1 MDIEQTLNSIIF
13 FPSVK
18 NGFYD
23 YSTPLKNIEKFD
35 TDKSNE
41 CSQTLFEYLC
51 YKIVKKKV
59 LEGKINPDTVL
70 ITDQFLSSYN
80 CKQLFI
86 KTNAIHKKH
95 IVIFLRNQITQ
106 KWNLIA
112 FLDLEQQLKNCFDQ
126 INKKPITAK
135 IISSSQ
141 NSDEDDYIL
150 NSTMDKLE
158 NKFNF
163 KSPDDIQF
171 EVDSINISDQPNTS
185 IFLLNFIDGLMSK
198 TDDES
203 LLFYIKKLYDEGS
216 NNIDQSSKDYFHSF
230 NNINEEFENICTK
243 YKKELNEYKSINGIK
258 FDGEK
263 IMNGSNQILN
273 VAISNGLAMSECQN
287 GQGEM
292 INGMN
297 TVNLNN
303 ENNKMKDDID
313 MIQIEQDDDL
323 DDELNSEE
331 EEEALKIMERENKVA
346 KSQMREQER
355 KLRQRMY
362 KQKLRLK
369 NINMYKE
376 FGVIKEEDN
385 ESESESIDY
394 FSKIKEEEAK
404 TKEAI
409 IDIKKSLRKS
419 MEARKNKN
427 EAKNNGKNNIEN
439 IEKNMVV
446 FNTENNIN
454 NNIELRK
461 DILNTEN
468 SQTELD
474 QKCKSEKRIKLSVLK
489 DLEEA
494 IEEFESEQ
502 DPIKPIDGNSSNNN
516 NNIIISS
523 SNSNSNNNSN
533 INSNSNNNNTN
544 LNIEKENK
552 KFEMTNENKE
562 TKIENKE
569 NKDEGNKDVKEN
581 KNKIEKKFSIK
592 SNVEENKKYNKKN
605 SNRNNCIKK
614 ESIDLNL
621 MKKSSIPKGKIKEK
635 EQIQENKDKALL
647 INKIIDNNKKSFI
660 GDSKPQEKDKDK
672 KKEKEKEK
680 EKEKTKDKK
689 LDENLNK
696 IIKNNNR
703 NTSKGKNQSNN
714 SVKSNKSIN
723 TINSK
728 NSKDQDNNSTSN
740 NSTSNILNKDSFK
753 SYNSSNNSKNM
764 NDSEK
769 SSNKEKEKENVKI
782 NLEPSNNTVKKSGNI
797 NANNNIK
804 KKNSKNLKKSNS
816 KKSSKEANNYNA
828 SIPIS
833 SKVTTDSKQTSSSL
847 KSEETIH
854 SFRNST
860 DNKNLKEM
868 VVKNSKND
876 KDFIVIESN
885 NGLTPDKLVKKN
897 SNDLKNKERVENG
910 SNKIINLDLNSIHSE
925 RYYGDCSSNINIENI
940 SSDDFESEGSKY
952 KKNEYNEGGSF
963 YGENRT
969 KKTTYKRGDK
979 KMKIPPGKSRAN
991 HTNYNSQFCNYDDE
1005 GNSKPCGCIGEQ
1017 ANALCFIF

>member
-1 MDIEQTLNSIIF
+1 MDTEQTLNSIIF

-18 NGFYD
+18 NGSYD
-23 YSTPLKNIEKFD
+23 YSTPLMNIEKFD

-51 YKIVKKKV
+51 YKIVKKKL
-59 LEGKINPDTVL
+59 LEGKINSDTVL
-70 ITDQFLSSYN
+70 ITDQFLSTYN

-95 IVIFLRNQITQ
+95 IIIFLRNQISQ
-106 KWNLIA
+106 KWNLIT
-112 FLDLEQQLKNCFDQ
+112 FLDLEKQLKTCFDQ
-126 INKKPITAK
+126 VNKKPITAK

-158 NKFNF
+158 NTFNF

-185 IFLLNFIDGLMSK
+185 IFLLNFIEGLMSQI
-198 TDDES
+198 DDEN
-203 LLFYIKKLYDEGS
+203 LLLYIKKLYDEGS
-216 NNIDQSSKDYFHSF
+216 NNIDQSSKDYFNSF
-230 NNINEEFENICTK
+230 NRLNEEFENICTK
-243 YKKELNEYKSINGIK
+243 YKKELNEYKNINGIK

-263 IMNGSNQILN
+263 IMNGSNEILN
-273 VAISNGLAMSECQN
+273 VAISNGLTMGECKN
-287 GQGEM
+287 GQGE
-292 INGMN
+292 IVNGMN

-313 MIQIEQDDDL
+313 MIQIEQDDEL

-404 TKEAI
+404 NKEAI

-419 MEARKNKN
+419 METRKNRN
-427 EAKNNGKNNIEN
+427 DSKNNGNNNIQNNE
-439 IEKNMVV
+439 NMVV
-446 FNTENNIN
+446 LNTENNIN
-454 NNIELRK
+454 KNIELKK
-461 DILNTEN
+461 DLLNSEN
-468 SQTELD
+468 TQTETD

-502 DPIKPIDGNSSNNN
+502 DPIKPLDGNSSNNN
-516 NNIIISS
+516 SHINNSS
-523 SNSNSNNNSN
+523 SNNNSNNNSN
-533 INSNSNNNNTN
+533 ININNNNTN
-544 LNIEKENK
+544 LNNNKNIEKENK
-552 KFEMTNENKE
+552 KIQMTNENKE
-562 TKIENKE
+562 TKDENKE
-569 NKDEGNKDVKEN
+569 VKEN
-581 KNKIEKKFSIK
+581 KSKIEKKFSIK

-605 SNRNNCIKK
+605 SSKNNNYIKK

-621 MKKSSIPKGKIKEK
+621 TKKGSIPKGKVKEK
-635 EQIQENKDKALL
+635 EQPQENKDKVLL
-647 INKIIDNNKKSFI
+647 INKIIENPKKPFI
-660 GDSKPQEKDKDK
+660 GDSKTQEKDKDK

-680 EKEKTKDKK
+680 EKTKEKKP
-689 LDENLNK
+689 DESLNK

-703 NTSKGKNQSNN
+703 KTSKSKNQNNN
-714 SVKSNKSIN
+714 SVKNNKSIN
-723 TINSK
+723 TISSK
-728 NSKDQDNNSTSN
+728 NSKDQDNSSTNN

-769 SSNKEKEKENVKI
+769 SSNKEKEKENIKI

-816 KKSSKEANNYNA
+816 KRTSKEINNSN
-828 SIPIS
+828 SNIPIS
-833 SKVTTDSKQTSSSL
+833 PKMTTESKQTSSSL
-847 KSEETIH
+847 KTEVTVRSY
-854 SFRNST
+854 RNSME
-860 DNKNLKEM
+860 NKNLKEI
-868 VVKNSKND
+868 VEKNSKNIN
-876 KDFIVIESN
+876 DFIVIESK
-885 NGLTPDKLVKKN
+885 NGLEPDKLVKRN
-897 SNDLKNKERVENG
+897 GNDLKSKERVENG
-910 SNKIINLDLNSIHSE
+910 SKKIINLDLNSLHSE

-940 SSDDFESEGSKY
+940 SDDFESESSKN
-952 KKNEYNEGGSF
+952 KKYEYNEGGSF

-979 KMKIPPGKSRAN
+979 KMKIPPGKSRTN
-991 HTNYNSQFCNYDDE
+991 HINYTNQFCNYDEE

>member
-1 MDIEQTLNSIIF
+1 MDIEQTLNSTIF
-13 FPSVK
+13 IPSVK

-23 YSTPLKNIEKFD
+23 YSTPLMNIEKFD
-35 TDKSNE
+35 TDKSSE
-41 CSQTLFEYLC
+41 CTQTLFEYLC
-51 YKIVKKKV
+51 YKIVKKRL
-59 LEGKINPDTVL
+59 LEGKINSDTVL
-70 ITDQFLSSYN
+70 ITDQFLSTFN

-95 IVIFLRNQITQ
+95 IVIFLRNQISQ

-126 INKKPITAK
+126 TNKKPITAK

-158 NKFNF
+158 NRFNF

-185 IFLLNFIDGLMSK
+185 IFLLNFIDGLMSQ
-198 TDDES
+198 TDNES
-203 LLFYIKKLYDEGS
+203 ILLYIKKLYDEGS
-216 NNIDQSSKDYFHSF
+216 NNIDQSSKDYFNSF
-230 NNINEEFENICTK
+230 NRLNEEFENICTK

-263 IMNGSNQILN
+263 IMNGSNEILN
-273 VAISNGLAMSECQN
+273 VAISNGLTVGDCQN
-287 GQGEM
+287 GQGEI

-297 TVNLNN
+297 PSNLNSEN
-303 ENNKMKDDID
+303 NNKMKDDID

-404 TKEAI
+404 NKEAI
-409 IDIKKSLRKS
+409 IDIKKSLKKS
-419 MEARKNKN
+419 LEYKKNKN
-427 EAKNNGKNNIEN
+427 DAKNNGKNNMQN
-439 IEKNMVV
+439 NEKNMVIL
-446 FNTENNIN
+446 NTENNIN
-454 NNIELRK
+454 NNNSEFK
-461 DILNTEN
+461 KEILNTEN
-468 SQTELD
+468 IKTETEVD

-502 DPIKPIDGNSSNNN
+502 DPTKSIEGN
-516 NNIIISS
+516 
-523 SNSNSNNNSN
+523 NSNSNNNSN
-533 INSNSNNNNTN
+533 CNNNSNSNNNSIN
-544 LNIEKENK
+544 LNNNKSIEKENK
-552 KFEMTNENKE
+552 KIQMGNETKE
-562 TKIENKE
+562 TKNENKE

-581 KNKIEKKFSIK
+581 RSKIEKKFSIK
-592 SNVEENKKYNKKN
+592 SNVDENKKINTKN
-605 SNRNNCIKK
+605 SNSSRNNNYIKK
-614 ESIDLNL
+614 ESADLKA
-621 MKKSSIPKGKIKEK
+621 MKKGSIPKGKVKEK
-635 EQIQENKDKALL
+635 EQVQDNKDKVLL
-647 INKIIDNNKKSFI
+647 INKLVDNPKKPSI
-660 GDSKPQEKDKDK
+660 GDSKNQEKDKDK
-672 KKEKEKEK
+672 KKEKEKTK
-680 EKEKTKDKK
+680 EKKS
-689 LDENLNK
+689 DENLNK
-696 IIKNNNR
+696 IIKNSNR
-703 NTSKGKNQSNN
+703 NTSKSKNQSNN
-714 SVKSNKSIN
+714 SVKNNKSIS

-740 NSTSNILNKDSFK
+740 NSTSNIVSKDSFK
-753 SYNSSNNSKNM
+753 SFNSSNNSKNM

-769 SSNKEKEKENVKI
+769 SSNKEKEKENI
-782 NLEPSNNTVKKSGNI
+782 RSNLVPLNNIMKKSGNANI
-797 NANNNIK
+797 NNNIK
-804 KKNSKNLKKSNS
+804 KKSSKNFKKTNS
-816 KKSSKEANNYNA
+816 KKSNKEVNNSNA
-828 SIPIS
+828 SIPLS
-833 SKVTTDSKQTSSSL
+833 QKVTAESKQTSSSL
-847 KSEETIH
+847 KTEEPVN
-854 SFRNST
+854 SFRNSVEKKNIKEVVPKN
-860 DNKNLKEM
+860 NKEY
-868 VVKNSKND
+868 
-876 KDFIVIESN
+876 KDFVIIESK
-885 NGLTPDKLVKKN
+885 NGLTPDKLAKRN
-897 SNDLKNKERVENG
+897 GYDLKKKERIENG
-910 SNKIINLDLNSIHSE
+910 SNKIINLDLNSNHNE

-940 SSDDFESEGSKY
+940 SSDDFESESSKY

-979 KMKIPPGKSRAN
+979 KMKIPPGKSRTN
-991 HTNYNSQFCNYDDE
+991 HTNYSNQFCNYDEE